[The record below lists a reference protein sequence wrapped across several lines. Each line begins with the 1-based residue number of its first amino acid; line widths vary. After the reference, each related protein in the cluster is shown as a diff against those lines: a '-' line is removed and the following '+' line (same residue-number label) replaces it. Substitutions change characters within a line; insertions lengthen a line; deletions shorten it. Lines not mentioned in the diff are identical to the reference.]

1 MSAKYNGN
9 NNRKRTK
16 VRGDFQRSYDQKEMT
31 FEEERIKTFKAWS
44 KTCQVTPDSLAKAGF
59 FYVGIFDRVKCF
71 SCGGQIEGWEEG
83 DTAMD
88 EHKKMYPHCRMVKNQ
103 DKRNVTIEKKW
114 NEMQKRLGQMTEEVD
129 GARLSS
135 AFKPLFGGELDRL
148 DTFRDNWSEEFELP
162 SSETRWLANAG
173 FYYTGPRDRARC
185 FYCNGGI
192 ENWKGGDE
200 PWSEHA
206 RCFPTCEWLKE
217 MIGKD
222 FVDEVQDFFKNAKA
236 SEQAEK
242 REHKQNPAVSS
253 QSSPLGRQ
261 KTPDSVA
268 VSAHMDSPTVQTI
281 VKAGYDQA
289 LVRRVLEAQLRETG
303 LNFSFSDNFIKT
315 LDAAEK
321 GKNSTVEKPV
331 EHSASTIEPQTQQ
344 FANLEIKGVPARRE
358 DSPTA
363 KSDQK
368 SFITVKSPEHKQ
380 FSSTASIPGYLPDVG
395 PQKVL
400 CKVCKMQDVAT
411 VLHPCNH
418 EVVCLHCAGVATT
431 CPQCTTPIK
440 KYLKVSI
447 ML

>member
-1 MSAKYNGN
+1 MSANYNS
-9 NNRKRTK
+9 NNRKCLT
-16 VRGDFQRSYDQKEMT
+16 VRGKFQRSYDQKEMT
-31 FEEERIKTFKAWS
+31 FEVERRKTFKAWS
-44 KTCQVTPDSLAKAGF
+44 NTCQVKPNSLAKAGF

-88 EHKKMYPHCRMVKNQ
+88 EHKKMYPHCHMVKNQ
-103 DKRNVTIEKKW
+103 DKRNVTIEKW
-114 NEMQKRLGQMTEEVD
+114 NEMQKRLGQRTEEVD
-129 GARLSS
+129 GEIVWGKHKTLTSDDCVDAFCETSYEKLSAS
-135 AFKPLFGGELDRL
+135 FQPLFGGELDRL
-148 DTFRDNWSEEFELP
+148 NTFRDNWLEEYKLP

-173 FYYTGPRDRARC
+173 FYYTGPGDRARC
-185 FYCNGGI
+185 FYCKGGI
-192 ENWKGGDE
+192 ENWKGDDE

-242 REHKQNPAVSS
+242 REPKQNPAVST

-281 VKAGYDQA
+281 VKAGYDPA
-289 LVRRVLEAQLRETG
+289 LVRRVLEAQLHVRETG

-321 GKNSTVEKPV
+321 GRTQPLRNQWNIQQAPLNHRHNSLL
-331 EHSASTIEPQTQQ
+331 I
-344 FANLEIKGVPARRE
+344 LR
-358 DSPTA
+358 
-363 KSDQK
+363 
-368 SFITVKSPEHKQ
+368 
-380 FSSTASIPGYLPDVG
+380 
-395 PQKVL
+395 
-400 CKVCKMQDVAT
+400 
-411 VLHPCNH
+411 
-418 EVVCLHCAGVATT
+418 
-431 CPQCTTPIK
+431 
-440 KYLKVSI
+440 
-447 ML
+447 